1 MKSRFIL
8 RQENKKLMSY
18 YPKIIWLLSKV
29 SKLSLSSSS
38 TSAESLGFQEVP
50 NDTFNVWNTHK
61 CRDNN
66 ECSVVTLIKSKLDFL
81 VRRSNKRQLFGFYQE
96 VSKESNEEVPIT
108 SWQRFRCNKIKQLRH
123 DAFGL
128 MVTNLTFDTMGGG
141 MMVQLDRLFPR
152 ITLEDPPICIPSQV
166 KSQDKNTF
174 SAFIFLFTAT
184 L

>member
-18 YPKIIWLLSKV
+18 YPKIIWLLSKRRP
-29 SKLSLSSSS
+29 KGIM
-38 TSAESLGFQEVP
+38 TGFQKFQEVP

-108 SWQRFRCNKIKQLRH
+108 SWQWFRCNKIKQLRH

-141 MMVQLDRLFPR
+141 MMVQLDRLFPQ